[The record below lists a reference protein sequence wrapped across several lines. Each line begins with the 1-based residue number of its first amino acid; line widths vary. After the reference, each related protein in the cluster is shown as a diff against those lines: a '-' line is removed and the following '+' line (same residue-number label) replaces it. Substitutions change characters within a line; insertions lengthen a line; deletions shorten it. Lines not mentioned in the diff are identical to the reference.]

1 MNIRQATINDSENF
15 IKMLYQLDSETK
27 YMMFEV
33 GERKAD
39 ISHIESMIGEDSS
52 KLLTLVIDD
61 NNAIGGFLSAERG
74 SYNRIKHS
82 AYIVIGILSE
92 YRGKGLGTK
101 LFEQLDLWA
110 KFNNITR
117 LELTVIEGNS
127 AAIKLYEKMGFK
139 KEGLKE
145 NSMIIDKKYVNEY
158 YMAKIL
164 L

>member
-15 IKMLYQLDSETK
+15 IKMLYQLDSETQ

-39 ISHIESMIGEDSS
+39 INSIINRLGKDSS

-61 NNAIGGFLSAERG
+61 NNTIGGFLSAERG

-82 AYIVIGILSE
+82 AYIVIGMLSK

-101 LFEQLDLWA
+101 LFEHLDHWA
-110 KFNNITR
+110 KLNNITR
-117 LELTVIEGNS
+117 LELTVVEENS
-127 AAIKLYEKMGFK
+127 VAIKLYEKMGFK

-145 NSMIIDKKYVNEY
+145 NSMIIDTKYVNEY